1 MEPAVMDM
9 GRRTVRTARTAPW
22 ALGVFCLLLGLGS
35 TAQADLYRYQAKD
48 GSVLITTEPRGGL
61 KLLEIIGDGGGG
73 GGESGGKKK
82 VRTSEKHKRIA
93 KQSRER
99 AARHKATNPNKVRG
113 EGSFDHIIQ
122 EASRAYDIPFAFIK
136 GVIRVESN
144 FNPYAVS
151 RTGAMGLMQLMPATA
166 RYLGV
171 EDAFD
176 PRQNIF
182 GGAKLLRILSNQYN
196 GDINLLLAAYNAGEG
211 AVEKYDG
218 IPYRATQD
226 YVRKVYHFYKH
237 YQRQA
242 QDLSQ
247 N

>member
-1 MEPAVMDM
+1 MDEDDAVNSRHKTKP
-9 GRRTVRTARTAPW
+9 RRVFW
-22 ALGVFCLLLGLGS
+22 AWASFCLLLGLGS

-48 GSVLITTEPRGGL
+48 GSVLITTEPRKGL
-61 KLLEIIGDGGGG
+61 KLLEIIGDGSG
-73 GGESGGKKK
+73 SGGSTGGSKK
-82 VRTSEKHKRIA
+82 VTTSEKHRRLA
-93 KQSRER
+93 EQSRQR
-99 AARHKATNPNKVRG
+99 AAQHKAGNPNAIRG
-113 EGSFDHIIQ
+113 EGSFDHLIR
-122 EASRAYDIPFAFIK
+122 EAAQTYDIPFAFIK

-196 GDINLLLAAYNAGEG
+196 GDINLIMSAYNAGEG